1 MTGGDMNLRTG
12 QGSSVDKA
20 GGRACVC
27 ADPVGGVADLARE
40 EEGIAVFR
48 DKLMPCVKG
57 VDQGTK
63 REK

>member
-1 MTGGDMNLRTG
+1 MTEGEMNLRTSL
-12 QGSSVDKA
+12 GSSVDKA

-27 ADPVGGVADLARE
+27 ADPVGGVADFARE

-48 DKLMPCVKG
+48 DGFMPCVKG